1 VLTTNQKGAIA
12 ESAIALAAVRLD
24 IGVFRPLMDERCDFV
39 FDLRPRLIRVQCK
52 WARRRGDIVEVRC
65 RRCRRTAD
73 GLQHRGYTADEIDAF
88 AAYCAELD
96 RCFFLPIEIC
106 AGRLEIQLRL
116 SPSRNNQVVGINWAD
131 DFDFGATISELK
143 GP

>member
-12 ESAIALAAVRLD
+12 ESAIALAAVKLD
-24 IGVFRPLMDERCDFV
+24 IGVFRPLMDERCDFI

-52 WARRRGDIVEVRC
+52 WATHRGEIVEVRC
-65 RRCRRTAD
+65 RRCRRTAN
-73 GLQHRGYTADEIDAF
+73 GLLHRGYTVDEIDAF

-116 SPSRNNQVVGINWAD
+116 RPTRNNQTVGINWAD
-131 DFDFGATISELK
+131 DFDFAAMISGLK